1 MGGLEVTWALAVFF
15 CKKCG
20 QLKRMTRRG
29 YFFCPREEKTACNR
43 PCCCRISRWRCRTPK
58 TKRVAGARQDRLE
71 STTCSYLL
79 APRLGGCGHPDP
91 AHCGGRGSPAST
103 ATQRA
108 VPAVSFCEWRG
119 VPGTSGSRRR
129 WQGLGASGSWELGTL
144 ATGRRP
150 AWDAQLGRINERES
164 QSRMSSVLAVETG
177 RIYSGLKQAA
187 RNLRKRKAIAGQ
199 GDDRGKDQK
208 PKRQEP
214 RRVRDLCCSGLWPD
228 ASSPKTPKPQA
239 EGRRLRRAW
248 CGRVG
253 VWACGCVVRGRG
265 RILCVSC
272 ADRGL
277 AAPRKGGTLSPTCHP

>member
-1 MGGLEVTWALAVFF
+1 LADAVT
-15 CKKCG
+15 
-20 QLKRMTRRG
+20 RTRR
-29 YFFCPREEKTACNR
+29 
-43 PCCCRISRWRCRTPK
+43 I
-58 TKRVAGARQDRLE
+58 VAGVGLRRPLPHSELFQQCPSASGEACRAR
-71 STTCSYLL
+71 
-79 APRLGGCGHPDP
+79 AGAGGAGKDW
-91 AHCGGRGSPAST
+91 A
-103 ATQRA
+103 RA
-108 VPAVSFCEWRG
+108 
-119 VPGTSGSRRR
+119 
-129 WQGLGASGSWELGTL
+129 GAGSWE
-144 ATGRRP
+144 R
-150 AWDAQLGRINERES
+150 WQLGAGRPGMNNWDES
-164 QSRMSSVLAVETG
+164 TNGNRNHGRAGSVLAVETG

-248 CGRVG
+248 CGRAG
-253 VWACGCVVRGRG
+253 VRACGCVVRGRG

>member
-1 MGGLEVTWALAVFF
+1 M
-15 CKKCG
+15 
-20 QLKRMTRRG
+20 
-29 YFFCPREEKTACNR
+29 
-43 PCCCRISRWRCRTPK
+43 
-58 TKRVAGARQDRLE
+58 
-71 STTCSYLL
+71 L

-91 AHCGGRGSPAST
+91 AHCGGCGSPAST

-129 WQGLGASGSWELGTL
+129 WQGLGGSGSWELGTL
-144 ATGRRP
+144 ATEH
-150 AWDAQLGRINERES
+150 WQLGAGRPGMHNWDES
-164 QSRMSSVLAVETG
+164 TNGNRNHGRAGSVLAVETG

-228 ASSPKTPKPQA
+228 ASSPKTP
-239 EGRRLRRAW
+239 
-248 CGRVG
+248 
-253 VWACGCVVRGRG
+253 
-265 RILCVSC
+265 
-272 ADRGL
+272 
-277 AAPRKGGTLSPTCHP
+277 